1 MEGVG
6 GLRTINHYKQDLTYI
21 GLIVNQ
27 RILHQASLRPIST
40 YLPHQYL
47 AGVASRVR
55 TRRPQDFVK
64 TENVPPVTDVKA
76 LEALI
81 APIVV
86 ALGYELVRV
95 RLSGGQDLVLQVMA
109 ERPSDG
115 GLDIDEC
122 MTISRALSEML
133 DEKDPIENEYRLEV
147 SSPGIDRPLTRLKD
161 FTRWKNFVARITL
174 ATPVDDRKRV
184 QGRIRGLEDD
194 VIILRDEHA
203 VDMRIPFAAID
214 HAKLVITDDLLL
226 ATKPQKMDI
235 GADRMVRP
243 AEPDLM
249 S

>member
-1 MEGVG
+1 
-6 GLRTINHYKQDLTYI
+6 
-21 GLIVNQ
+21 
-27 RILHQASLRPIST
+27 
-40 YLPHQYL
+40 
-47 AGVASRVR
+47 
-55 TRRPQDFVK
+55 
-64 TENVPPVTDVKA
+64 VTDVKA